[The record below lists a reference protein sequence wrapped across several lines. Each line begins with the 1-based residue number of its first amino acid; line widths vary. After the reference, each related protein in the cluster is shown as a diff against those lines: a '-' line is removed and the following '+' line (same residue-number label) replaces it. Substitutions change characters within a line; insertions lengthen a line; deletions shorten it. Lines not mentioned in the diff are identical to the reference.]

1 MYIVLMFTS
10 VDLIAIGRMKT
21 KSVFMPAFEEYQ
33 KRLKTKLNIIE
44 LEGHSQKE
52 ELEKL
57 KSKILPD
64 AALIVLDEKG
74 KSCSSIEFA
83 KKLDGFNQT
92 KLQIIIGGADGLDD
106 DIRNKSDLLM
116 SFGKQTWPHMMVRM
130 MMMEQLYRA
139 QQILSNHPYHRE

>member
-1 MYIVLMFTS
+1 MFTS
-10 VDLIAIGRMKT
+10 IDLIAIGRMKT

-33 KRLKTKLNIIE
+33 KRLKTKLTVIE

-64 AALIVLDEKG
+64 AALIVLDEQG
-74 KSCSSIEFA
+74 QSYSSIEFS
-83 KKLDGFNQT
+83 KKLNQIEQS

-106 DIRNKSDLLM
+106 DIRSKADLLM
-116 SFGKQTWPHMMVRM
+116 SFGKQTWPHMMVRV